1 MKKNINLLAI
11 ISVVFSLNTL
21 AFVQQSDPP
30 AVLEVISVSGT
41 STSGFGASSSLP
53 GFGYSAYGGSGG
65 GNTSPTPP
73 TPEPEIDKEEVCE
86 KGTRSAVATHSSCV
100 ARELQTFAT
109 TISTECNDENQKD
122 ESANAPF
129 FTASEGSDNY
139 LKCYNQEKANRD
151 AGVARCVANRDATIR
166 DNCN

>member
-65 GNTSPTPP
+65 GGTQGSIDDV
-73 TPEPEIDKEEVCE
+73 EKCEIKASGE
-86 KGTRSAVATHSSCV
+86 KV
-100 ARELQTFAT
+100 
-109 TISTECNDENQKD
+109 
-122 ESANAPF
+122 
-129 FTASEGSDNY
+129 Y
-139 LKCYNQEKANRD
+139 M
-151 AGVARCVANRDATIR
+151 
-166 DNCN
+166 

>member
-1 MKKNINLLAI
+1 MDNNCTIWIIDDEKNINLLAI

-21 AFVQQSDPP
+21 AFVQQNDPP

-65 GNTSPTPP
+65 GNTSPTSP
-73 TPEPEIDKEEVCE
+73 TPHTPVPEIDKEEVCE

-129 FTASEGSDNY
+129 FYS
-139 LKCYNQEKANRD
+139 KR
-151 AGVARCVANRDATIR
+151 RF
-166 DNCN
+166 